1 MCAVRACD
9 CRGAKTRAEGAPG
22 DDSPRTL
29 GFGTCQRTRHIGY
42 RGGRIFCPAEADLSS
57 CDRGSRTIVW
67 RISQTILENAKTEKL
82 PRAERFPRPIHGR
95 HKRARITARIRTRA
109 ELVVESRSRLLE
121 RSSEPRL
128 RLRTHPPSRSPTIE
142 QNGHPRHAPPSLRAP
157 RTRARLAL
165 LRPVRPRAI
174 PPSPARRSHRFVQ
187 SRSIRS
193 RGDAIASARAE
204 PSLPGAVHHRTTRPR
219 RARARSRGADEDLP
233 PRPTLAAPPPFDA
246 TPRLRASRA
255 TAASSCACLRR
266 SSTPRRRR
274 PARTWCVPGC
284 VTHTSPYYLPTYL
297 SARTG
302 EPPNDPGSR
311 TLLPLLGLCSRRRRD
326 RSRGAS
332 LTIPRRAR

>member
-1 MCAVRACD
+1 MA
-9 CRGAKTRAEGAPG
+9 
-22 DDSPRTL
+22 TL
-29 GFGTCQRTRHIGY
+29 ATLH
-42 RGGRIFCPAEADLSS
+42 
-57 CDRGSRTIVW
+57 
-67 RISQTILENAKTEKL
+67 L
-82 PRAERFPRPIHGR
+82 PSA
-95 HKRARITARIRTRA
+95 
-109 ELVVESRSRLLE
+109 
-121 RSSEPRL
+121 
-128 RLRTHPPSRSPTIE
+128 
-142 QNGHPRHAPPSLRAP
+142 LRAP
-157 RTRARLAL
+157 ARVSRSSGRYVPA
-165 LRPVRPRAI
+165 RSHHPPRADLI
-174 PPSPARRSHRFVQ
+174 DSSNLARFDRAATRS
-187 SRSIRS
+187 
-193 RGDAIASARAE
+193 
-204 PSLPGAVHHRTTRPR
+204 
-219 RARARSRGADEDLP
+219 RARARSPASPARCTTEQRARDVRVRAPEVLTRTFP

-284 VTHTSPYYLPTYL
+284 VTHTSPYYLPTHL

>member
-157 RTRARLAL
+157 RARARLAL

-233 PRPTLAAPPPFDA
+233 SPTHARSATSLRCDAASKGIQGDGRVKLCVSKEEFDAAQASAGENLVRPRMRDTHLSVLPPHIPLRSDGRTAERPGLADPLPPPRSVF
-246 TPRLRASRA
+246 
-255 TAASSCACLRR
+255 AAS
-266 SSTPRRRR
+266 T
-274 PARTWCVPGC
+274 
-284 VTHTSPYYLPTYL
+284 
-297 SARTG
+297 
-302 EPPNDPGSR
+302 
-311 TLLPLLGLCSRRRRD
+311 
-326 RSRGAS
+326 
-332 LTIPRRAR
+332 